1 MRGPR
6 GARAIFISLK
16 PETAMARATHEIGE
30 GRARTRGGAYP
41 RPEAIHSPGAF
52 LWVLPA
58 LVFMI
63 AFIGYPIVYNLILSF
78 QKVDIMTIRAPVK
91 PFIGLGNY
99 KEIIAG
105 DVLSISVT
113 NTILFT
119 VGSLVFQFTIG
130 FALAL
135 FFNTGFRLQARLR
148 GIITVA
154 WMVPS
159 TVVALLFK
167 FMLSP
172 SCGILNYILMGTGV
186 VREPI
191 GWLTSDTTALWGTII
206 ANTWIGIPFNMILLS
221 TGITTIQGELYES
234 ASIDGATD
242 VQKFLAITLPL
253 LRPAIY
259 SVLVLGFV
267 YTFKVFDLIYVMT
280 NGGPVHAT
288 EVLSTYAYKLS
299 LVLFH
304 FSEGAAAANV
314 LFVCLFLVGL
324 GYLRLIRRDEE
335 MHA

>member
-1 MRGPR
+1 MGRVTFERGEKLA
-6 GARAIFISLK
+6 G
-16 PETAMARATHEIGE
+16 
-30 GRARTRGGAYP
+30 
-41 RPEAIHSPGAF
+41 F

-58 LVFMI
+58 LAFMI
-63 AFIGYPIVYNLILSF
+63 TFIGYPIVYNFVLSF
-78 QKVDIMTIRAPVK
+78 QKVDIMNIKSSVRH
-91 PFIGLGNY
+91 FIGLRNY
-99 KEIIAG
+99 REIFSG
-105 DVLSISVT
+105 DVLSVSVA
-113 NTILFT
+113 NTLLYTI
-119 VGSLVFQFTIG
+119 GCLVFQFSIG

-148 GIITVA
+148 GLLTVA

-172 SCGILNYILMGTGV
+172 SCGILNYILVGTGL

-191 GWLTSDTTALWGTII
+191 GWLTSETTALWGTII

-221 TGITTIQGELYES
+221 TGICSIPEDLYES
-234 ASIDGATD
+234 ASIDGATAP
-242 VQKFLAITLPL
+242 QRLFWITLPML
-253 LRPAIY
+253 KPAIY

-299 LVLFH
+299 FVLFH
-304 FSEGAAAANV
+304 FSEGAAAANI
-314 LFVCLFLVGL
+314 LFLCLFIVGL
-324 GYLRLIRRDEE
+324 GYLRLIQRDEE